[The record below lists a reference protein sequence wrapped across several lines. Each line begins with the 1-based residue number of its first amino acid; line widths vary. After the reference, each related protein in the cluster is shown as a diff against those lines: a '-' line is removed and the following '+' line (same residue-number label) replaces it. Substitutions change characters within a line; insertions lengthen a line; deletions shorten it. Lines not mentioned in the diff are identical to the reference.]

1 MSTIKRRKRHREKER
16 RLVIPGVSGG
26 FNLNEKCFFVDLLV
40 FIKYSFR
47 QHDERHLAMFGYREA
62 RASAVSTS

>member
-1 MSTIKRRKRHREKER
+1 MAISKFWIFCEIEILKRENKYFFGHSEK
-16 RLVIPGVSGG
+16 
-26 FNLNEKCFFVDLLV
+26 NEKCFFVDLLV